1 MRFSLRTLFVLVT
14 IACIWLGYSFNWIRQ
29 RHDYLKAHPGAV
41 RVPDPNEALA
51 IAPAMLWLL
60 GEKGQTRLRAE
71 SPGFDAHWN
80 DRKLTPSPESAELR
94 ALFPETTIEV
104 TENHTLFYTWL
115 PRRDWDWGKR

>member
-1 MRFSLRTLFVLVT
+1 MTETKPKRRWFRFSLRTLFVLVT

-71 SPGFDAHWN
+71 SPGFDAHRN
-80 DRKLTPSPESAELR
+80 DRKLTPSPESA
-94 ALFPETTIEV
+94 
-104 TENHTLFYTWL
+104 N
-115 PRRDWDWGKR
+115 